1 MKKEQTARATSDRRD
16 GDCGPPSGWKE
27 RRRTPERRI
36 PSVEETDMTEAEWIS
51 YFGAKESAATPS
63 AEAHEIAA
71 EILGKA
77 RR

>member
-1 MKKEQTARATSDRRD
+1 
-16 GDCGPPSGWKE
+16 
-27 RRRTPERRI
+27 
-36 PSVEETDMTEAEWIS
+36 MTEAEWIS